1 MKWGFL
7 MGRKT
12 IANQIH
18 SSLANKIAFGES
30 KHIDKIEQEKK
41 FGDSTYRIY
50 SFDTYDTYR
59 KVGKEYARW
68 LADKGVKYS
77 KLADTEHYA
86 KEYLESRL
94 DSGKSLYTLKMERS
108 ALGMIY
114 GHSLYIPLPVRHSED
129 VKRSRHETDNDK
141 HISRTGKYK
150 DVFTMV
156 TATGCR
162 RCDVKSLTVNS
173 LIEKDGRYFLD
184 IKQSK
189 GGRDRFAPVLPD
201 KVTEIKVI
209 IDRARENG
217 QHKLFE
223 HIPKEIDIHSLRREY
238 AQALYNT
245 LKDNRSLRDEYLTH
259 YPSRQ
264 EKVKSP
270 YYKDREGNVFERD
283 TVWVVTNA
291 LGHTRIDTSITSY
304 LK

>member
-1 MKWGFL
+1 

-18 SSLANKIAFGES
+18 SSLADKIAYGES
-30 KHIDKIEQEKK
+30 KHTDKIEQEKK
-41 FGDSTYRIY
+41 FGESTYKIY

-59 KVGKEYARW
+59 KVGEEYARW
-68 LADKGVKYS
+68 LMDKGVKYGS
-77 KLADTEHYA
+77 LAQTEHYV
-86 KEYLESRL
+86 KEYIETRL
-94 DSGKSLYTLKMERS
+94 DEGKSLYTLKMERS

-114 GHSLYIPLPVRHSED
+114 GHSFDIPLPVRHSKD
-129 VKRSRHETDNDK
+129 VTRSRLETANDK

-150 DVFTMV
+150 DIFTMV

-162 RCDVKSLTVNS
+162 RCDVTRLNVNS
-173 LIEKDGRYFLD
+173 LVEKDGRYFLD
-184 IKQSK
+184 IRKSK

-201 KVTEIKVI
+201 KVNEIKAI
-209 IDRARENG
+209 IDKARENG

-223 HIPKEIDIHSLRREY
+223 HIPKEIDVHGLRREY
-238 AQALYNT
+238 AQALHNT
-245 LKDNRSLRDEYLTH
+245 LKDNRSLRDEYLTY
-259 YPSRQ
+259 YPPRQ
-264 EKVKSP
+264 EAVKSP

-283 TVWVVTNA
+283 TVWVISNA

>member
-1 MKWGFL
+1 

-18 SSLANKIAFGES
+18 SSLAGKISYGES
-30 KHIDKIEQEKK
+30 KHIDKLEQEKK
-41 FGDSTYRIY
+41 FGDSTYKIY

-68 LADKGVKYS
+68 LADKGVKYG
-77 KLADTEHYA
+77 KLADTERYA
-86 KEYLESRL
+86 KEYIETRL
-94 DSGKSLYTLKMERS
+94 NEGKSIYTLKMERS
-108 ALGMIY
+108 ALGMVY
-114 GHSLYIPLPVRHSED
+114 GHSLDIPLPIRHSED
-129 VKRSRHETDNDK
+129 VKRSRHETVNDK

-162 RCDVKSLTVNS
+162 RCDVKNLTVNS

-201 KVTEIKVI
+201 KVTEIKAI

-223 HIPKEIDIHSLRREY
+223 HIPKEIDVHSLRRKY

-245 LKDNRSLRDEYLTH
+245 LKDNRSLRDEYLTY
-259 YPSRQ
+259 YPTRQ

-270 YYKDREGNVFERD
+270 YYKDRQGNVFERD

>member
-1 MKWGFL
+1 

-50 SFDTYDTYR
+50 SFITYDTYR

-68 LADKGVKYS
+68 LADKGVKYD

-108 ALGMIY
+108 ALGMVY
-114 GHSLYIPLPVRHSED
+114 GHSLDIPLPVRHSED
-129 VKRSRHETDNDK
+129 VKRSRHETANDK

-162 RCDVKSLTVNS
+162 RCDVKKLTINS

-201 KVTEIKVI
+201 KITEIKAI

-217 QHKLFE
+217 QRKLFE
-223 HIPKEIDIHSLRREY
+223 HIPKEIDVHSLRREY

-245 LKDNRSLRDEYLTH
+245 LKDNRNLRDEYLTY
-259 YPSRQ
+259 YPPRQ
-264 EKVKSP
+264 ETVKSS
-270 YYKDREGNVFERD
+270 YYKDRQGNVFERD
-283 TVWVVTNA
+283 TVWVVTNS